1 MIQTAHTLADV
12 YAAAHQNA
20 ILVDRSQLGML
31 KISGATRLDL
41 LNRMSTQAMKQLRS
55 GEGAATI
62 LTSDIGRMIDRLIV
76 YAAADQV
83 YVLTSE
89 GNAGNIARY
98 LLRFVFFNDDFH
110 LEDLTP
116 TTFIWGIYGQAAPER
131 LRPLFG
137 DNVNLPLHHWRQTS
151 LEGATVY
158 LHRTDAVAGSG
169 YFVMCQVGQKEIVAA
184 RLQQDGI
191 MLAAAADDAFEYLR
205 VESGLP
211 RHGRE
216 ITLDY
221 IPLEANLWD
230 DVSFNKGCYT
240 GQEIIARLESRG
252 RLAKKLFRLR
262 PAQPIPA
269 GSELTLAGRSVGTV
283 TSAADGPNGPVAL
296 GYLKTNALTEDLS
309 LLTANDIPVTLL
321 PSP

>member
-1 MIQTAHTLADV
+1 MMPAHPLLPAIYT
-12 YAAAHQNA
+12 AAHQDA
-20 ILVDRSQLGML
+20 ILVNRSRLGLL
-31 KISGATRLDL
+31 KISGAARLDL
-41 LNRMSTQAMKQLRS
+41 INRMSTQAVKQLPN
-55 GEGAATI
+55 GQGAATI
-62 LTSDIGRMIDRLIV
+62 LTSDIGRMIDRLIL
-76 YAAADQV
+76 YAAADHV
-83 YVLTSE
+83 YALTSE
-89 GNAGNIARY
+89 ENAGNIARY

-110 LEDLTP
+110 LEDVTP
-116 TTFIWGIYGQAAPER
+116 QTAIWGVYGPAAPAR

-137 DNVNLPLHHWRQTS
+137 DDVHLPLHHWRQRDLNGLPVS
-151 LEGATVY
+151 
-158 LHRTDAVAGSG
+158 LHRADPVAGSG
-169 YFVMCQVGQKEIVAA
+169 YLVICPAEAKDAVAA
-184 RLQQDGI
+184 LLQQTGI
-191 MLAAAADDAFEYLR
+191 VQTADADAFEYLR
-205 VESGLP
+205 IESGLP

-252 RLAKKLFRLR
+252 RLAKKLCRLR

-269 GSELTLAGRSVGTV
+269 GSDLTLTGRTVGTV
-283 TSAADGPNGPVAL
+283 TSASAALPGPVAL

>member
-1 MIQTAHTLADV
+1 MIPTAHTLTTV
-12 YAAAHQNA
+12 YAAAHQDA

-31 KISGATRLDL
+31 KISGAARLDL
-41 LNRMSTQAMKQLRS
+41 INRMSTQSVKQLRS

-62 LTSDIGRMIDRLIV
+62 LTSDIGRMIDRLIL
-76 YAAADQV
+76 YAATDQV

-116 TTFIWGIYGQAAPER
+116 TTAIWGIYGQAAPER

-137 DNVNLPLHHWRQTS
+137 DDVNLPLHHWRQTS
-151 LEGATVY
+151 LAGATVY
-158 LHRTDAVAGSG
+158 LHCADPVAGSG
-169 YFVMCQVGQKEIVAA
+169 YFLMCPLADKE
-184 RLQQDGI
+184 
-191 MLAAAADDAFEYLR
+191 AAAAQLQQAGITLASAQDFEYLR
-205 VESGLP
+205 IESGLP
-211 RHGRE
+211 RHGHE

-269 GSELTLAGRSVGTV
+269 GSDLTLAGRTVGTV
-283 TSAADGPNGPVAL
+283 TSAAAGPHGPLAL
-296 GYLKTNALTEDLS
+296 GYLKTSALNEDLS
-309 LLTANDIPVTLL
+309 PLSANGIPITLL
-321 PSP
+321 PAP

>member
-1 MIQTAHTLADV
+1 MIPTPHTLTAI
-12 YAAAHQNA
+12 YAAAHQDA

-41 LNRMSTQAMKQLRS
+41 LNRMSTQAVKHLRS

-62 LTSDIGRMIDRLIV
+62 LTSDIGRMVDRLII
-76 YAAADQV
+76 YAAADRI
-83 YVLTSE
+83 YLLTAE
-89 GNAGNIARY
+89 ENAGNIARY

-116 TTFIWGIYGQAAPER
+116 TTAIWGIYGQAAPER
-131 LRPLFG
+131 LRPFFG
-137 DNVNLPLHHWRQTS
+137 DHVNLPLHHWRQTN
-151 LEGATVY
+151 LAGATVY

-169 YFVMCQVGQKEIVAA
+169 YFLMCHLADKEAA
-184 RLQQDGI
+184 AAQLQQAGI
-191 MLAAAADDAFEYLR
+191 TLAAAQDFEYLR
-205 VESGLP
+205 IESGLP

-221 IPLEANLWD
+221 IPLEANLWA

-269 GSELTLAGRSVGTV
+269 GSDLTLAGRTVGIV
-283 TSAADGPNGPVAL
+283 TSAADGPHGPLAL
-296 GYLKTNALTEDLS
+296 GYLKTSILDEDLS
-309 LLTANDIPVTLL
+309 PLAANGIPTTLL